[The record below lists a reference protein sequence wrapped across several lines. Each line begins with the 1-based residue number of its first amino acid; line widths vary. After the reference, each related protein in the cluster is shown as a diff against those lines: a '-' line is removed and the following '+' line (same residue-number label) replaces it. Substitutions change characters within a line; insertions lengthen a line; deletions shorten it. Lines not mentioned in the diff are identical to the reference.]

1 MLALHCTNCSSICRG
16 LIFSFANFFGLFL
29 LLISFSIVAS
39 AAVLYQ
45 NNKYHTVGTISKQQI
60 PHCRDNI
67 KTTNATLSR
76 QYQNNKYHTVETI
89 SKQQIP
95 HCRDN
100 IKFVERGKKY
110 TLKSQIH
117 DCTLSWLGT
126 CASTTSSALNL
137 VKESYIRFTGKHS
150 VSEIDHHWSLML
162 RITLKHKIP
171 CRLILKRHNKY
182 YLIFLII
189 IYYYILIYVIIQ

>member
-100 IKFVERGKKY
+100 IKTTNTTLSGQYQNNKYHTVETISKQQIPHCRDNIKFVERGKKY

-150 VSEIDHHWSLML
+150 VSEIDHH
-162 RITLKHKIP
+162 
-171 CRLILKRHNKY
+171 
-182 YLIFLII
+182 
-189 IYYYILIYVIIQ
+189 

>member
-150 VSEIDHHWSLML
+150 VSEIDHH
-162 RITLKHKIP
+162 
-171 CRLILKRHNKY
+171 
-182 YLIFLII
+182 
-189 IYYYILIYVIIQ
+189 